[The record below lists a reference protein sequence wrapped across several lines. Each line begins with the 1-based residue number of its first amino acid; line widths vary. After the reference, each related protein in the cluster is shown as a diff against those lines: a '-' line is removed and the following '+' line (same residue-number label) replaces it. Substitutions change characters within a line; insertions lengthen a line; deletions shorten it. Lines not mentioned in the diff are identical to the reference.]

1 MRTNDLEWGIQSGR
15 IAVKIYSINDGE
27 DAISAQD
34 SLSLHSIYLYCVFTT
49 EYRRSV
55 PSAIAKSACSF
66 IPFHLD
72 VLS

>member
-34 SLSLHSIYLYCVFTT
+34 SLSLYTVYICIVF
-49 EYRRSV
+49 YN
-55 PSAIAKSACSF
+55 
-66 IPFHLD
+66 
-72 VLS
+72 